1 MRNGLG
7 LKWVISG
14 SFLLLIGVVLLIYS
28 LLLPEYSVRG
38 LLYTASAMM
47 EEEAQ
52 YFARHYKKDP
62 NTPPPHNYFYTSVI
76 GKEALPEKIRQLLDT
91 PPSLSFGALQAF
103 GDLDS
108 DDEDEGRA
116 VLAQPLSDGKTL
128 YMFDVDHDKEEGGEV
143 ETPLSDAYIERQLR
157 GVNLISLAVFVP
169 ALIIIVLLVWWLVRP
184 LERLAQWS
192 STLKDADA
200 VSGQRPNFGFKE
212 FNVLADALAQSVQ
225 QVQAASLREG
235 RLLRY
240 TSHELRTPLAVLKA
254 NIELLT
260 LQSGGVLPPPLQRI
274 ERSVLNM
281 QRIAETLLWMSRE
294 LPEPLPEE
302 PIDMSGLVTE
312 LIEEHRYLIG
322 TRDIELLL
330 DISSTPCRLPLT
342 ACRIVVGN
350 FLRNALQYADE
361 GSVEISFRYPQLHI
375 VNRIRETKPT
385 EASSDFGY
393 GLGLELMRQL
403 CAKLGWHIEVIVE
416 QQHFSVTLEFVE
428 ALASTPPPKES
439 QENNRSPNN

>member
-260 LQSGGVLPPPLQRI
+260 LQSGGVLPPPLERI

-361 GSVEISFRYPQLHI
+361 GSVEIHFDYPQLRI
-375 VNRIRETKPT
+375 VNRIRETKQLEP
-385 EASSDFGY
+385 SNDFGY

-403 CAKLGWHIEVIVE
+403 SARLGWRIEVLTE
-416 QQHFSVTLEFVE
+416 QQLFTVTLDFNAAPPAEELPAPQSAPE
-428 ALASTPPPKES
+428 AQS
-439 QENNRSPNN
+439 

>member
-14 SFLLLIGVVLLIYS
+14 SFLLLIAVVLLIYS

-76 GKEALPEKIRQLLDT
+76 GKEALPEKIRQMLDT
-91 PPSLSFGALQAF
+91 PPSMSFGAVQVF
-103 GDLDS
+103 GDLES

-128 YMFDVDHDKEEGGEV
+128 YMYDVDHDQEEGGEV
-143 ETPLSDAYIERQLR
+143 ETPLSDAYIERELR
-157 GVNLISLAVFVP
+157 GVNFISLAVFVP
-169 ALIIIVLLVWWLVRP
+169 ALIIIALLVWWLVRP
-184 LERLAQWS
+184 LGRLAQWS
-192 STLKDADA
+192 STLKDADS
-200 VSGQRPNFGFKE
+200 VSSQRPSFGFKE
-212 FNVLADALAQSVQ
+212 FNMLADALAQSVQ

-322 TRDIELLL
+322 TRDIELIL
-330 DISSTPCRLPLT
+330 DISCEPCRLPLT

-361 GSVEISFRYPQLHI
+361 GSVEISFEHPQLRI
-375 VNRIRETKPT
+375 VNRIREAKQLEP
-385 EASSDFGY
+385 SSDFGY
-393 GLGLELMRQL
+393 GLGLELMCQL
-403 CAKLGWHIEVIVE
+403 CARLGWHIEVLDE
-416 QQHFSVTLEFVE
+416 QQHFTVTLNFE
-428 ALASTPPPKES
+428 ATPPPEQLPAPK
-439 QENNRSPNN
+439 NSPDAND

>member
-361 GSVEISFRYPQLHI
+361 GSVEIHFDYPQLRI
-375 VNRIRETKPT
+375 VNRIRETKQLEP
-385 EASSDFGY
+385 SNDFGY

-403 CAKLGWHIEVIVE
+403 SARLGWRIEVLTE
-416 QQHFSVTLEFVE
+416 QQLFTVTLDFN
-428 ALASTPPPKES
+428 AAPPAEELPAPQSAPEVPS
-439 QENNRSPNN
+439 

>member
-361 GSVEISFRYPQLHI
+361 GSVEIHFDYPQLRI
-375 VNRIRETKPT
+375 VNRIRETKQLEP
-385 EASSDFGY
+385 SNDFGY

-403 CAKLGWHIEVIVE
+403 SARLGWRIEVLTE
-416 QQHFSVTLEFVE
+416 QQLFTVTLDFNAAPPAEELPAPQSAPE
-428 ALASTPPPKES
+428 AQS
-439 QENNRSPNN
+439 

>member
-14 SFLLLIGVVLLIYS
+14 SFLLLIAVVLLIYS

-62 NTPPPHNYFYTSVI
+62 TTPPPHNYFYTSVI
-76 GKEALPEKIRQLLDT
+76 GKEALPEKIRQMLDT
-91 PPSLSFGALQAF
+91 PPSLSFGAVQVF

-108 DDEDEGRA
+108 DNEDEGRA

-128 YMFDVDHDKEEGGEV
+128 YMYDVDHDQEEGGEV
-143 ETPLSDAYIERQLR
+143 ETPLSDAYLDRELR
-157 GVNLISLAVFVP
+157 GVNFISLAVFVP
-169 ALIIIVLLVWWLVRP
+169 ALIIIALLVWWLVRP

-200 VSGQRPNFGFKE
+200 VSSQRPNFGFKE
-212 FNVLADALAQSVQ
+212 FNVLAGALAQSVQ

-294 LPEPLPEE
+294 LPEALPEE
-302 PIDMSGLVTE
+302 AIDMSGLVTE

-322 TRDIELLL
+322 KRGIELLL

-350 FLRNALQYADE
+350 FLRNALQYAEE
-361 GSVEISFRYPQLHI
+361 GSVEINFNYPQLRI
-375 VNRIRETKPT
+375 VNRIREAKPT
-385 EASSDFGY
+385 EESSDFGY

-403 CAKLGWHIEVIVE
+403 CAKLGWHIEVIVK
-416 QQHFSVTLEFVE
+416 QQHFAVTLDFAE
-428 ALASTPPPKES
+428 ALASTSAPPET
-439 QENNRSPNN
+439 QEHNCGQNN

>member
-1 MRNGLG
+1 MRKGLS

-14 SFLLLIGVVLLIYS
+14 SFLLLIAVVLLIYS

-47 EEEAQ
+47 EEEAL
-52 YFARHYKKDP
+52 YFVRHYEKDP
-62 NTPPPHNYFYTSVI
+62 DRPPPQNYFFNSVI
-76 GKEALPEKIRQLLDT
+76 GKEALPPKIRQLLDT
-91 PPSLSFGALQAF
+91 PPTLSFGAVRVF
-103 GDLDS
+103 GDLDA
-108 DDEDEGRA
+108 DGQDEVKA
-116 VLAQPLSDGKTL
+116 ILAQPLGDGKTL
-128 YMFDVDHDKEEGGEV
+128 YMFDVDHDHEEGGEV
-143 ETPLSDAYIERQLR
+143 ETPLSDAYLDHELNS
-157 GVNLISLAVFVP
+157 VHFISLAVFVP

-184 LERLAQWS
+184 LGRLAQWS
-192 STLKDADA
+192 TTLKDPAA
-200 VSGQRPNFGFKE
+200 VSSQRPNFRFTE
-212 FNVLADALAQSVQ
+212 FNVLADSLAQSVQ

-254 NIELLT
+254 NIELLA
-260 LQSGGVLPPPLQRI
+260 LQSGGALPLPLQRI

-294 LPEPLPEE
+294 LPEALPEE
-302 PIDMSGLVTE
+302 AVDMSGLLNE

-322 TRDIELLL
+322 SRDIELLL
-330 DISSTPCRLPLT
+330 DIDNEPCRLPLT

-361 GSVEISFRYPQLHI
+361 GSIEIGFRYPRLSI
-375 VNRIRETKPT
+375 VNRIRDTRQVEP
-385 EASSDFGY
+385 SGDFGY

-403 CAKLGWHIEVIVE
+403 CARLGWRIEVMTE
-416 QQHFSVTLEFVE
+416 QQHFCVSLEFADPAADAPE
-428 ALASTPPPKES
+428 HTPGE
-439 QENNRSPNN
+439 